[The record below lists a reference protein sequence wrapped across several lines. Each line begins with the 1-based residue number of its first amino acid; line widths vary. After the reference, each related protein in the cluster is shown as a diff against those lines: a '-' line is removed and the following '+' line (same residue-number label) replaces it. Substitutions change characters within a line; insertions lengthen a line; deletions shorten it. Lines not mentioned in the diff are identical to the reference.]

1 LLEKLFA
8 SNGRLLLRLDAVF
21 DFILGL
27 LLLTATWSDLYDTLD
42 LPQAEPE
49 MFTQLAG
56 GLLVAYAYLLWMA
69 PLNRFFATQISLA
82 TGAANAVGV
91 VLLAIWLSSGDLEV
105 GDLGGI
111 LLNVVSAILAVLAA
125 LQLGLYR
132 RLTSLGE
139 DG

>member
-1 LLEKLFA
+1 
-8 SNGRLLLRLDAVF
+8 
-21 DFILGL
+21 
-27 LLLTATWSDLYDTLD
+27 
-42 LPQAEPE
+42 
-49 MFTQLAG
+49 M
-56 GLLVAYAYLLWMA
+56 
-69 PLNRFFATQISLA
+69 SLA